1 MGKKKSGKSV
11 STIPKEFLP
20 YARTGFADIAARRGQ
35 PLAGV
40 TGPTGVQAQLG
51 IKPGVD
57 VAGTR
62 AAANITKST
71 LPDVSRLF
79 KGGTAQ
85 QGRTIAGGYLD
96 PTQTGAYRN
105 LESSLRDTGDETYQ
119 KLLDQARQGA
129 ARSGTFRSSAREGQ
143 ESSAARGVARDI
155 TSQLA
160 QAGTGLY
167 SQERAAQEAAA
178 GRGVAGLPDVA
189 GQVFGQQQGI
199 NAAQIQDIQSRL
211 AAAGGGQELRDADI
225 KNMISMLGALGGTRE
240 SPGGGGGLPGLGL
253 ISALLK

>member
-11 STIPKEFLP
+11 STIPKEFIP
-20 YARTGFADIAARRGQ
+20 YARRGFQDIEARRGQ

-40 TGPTGVQAQLG
+40 TGQGGVQQQLG
-51 IKPGVD
+51 ITPGVD
-57 VAGTR
+57 VAGLER
-62 AAANITKST
+62 ARQPLNAA

-79 KGGTAQ
+79 GAGAGQ

-105 LESSLRDTGDETYQ
+105 LESSLRDTGSETYE

-189 GQVFGQQQGI
+189 GQVFGQAQGI
-199 NAAQIQDIQSRL
+199 NSAQIQDIQSRL

-225 KNMISMLGALGGTRE
+225 KNMIAMLGALGGTRE
-240 SPGGGGGLPGLGL
+240 GGGGGGGIPGLGL
-253 ISALLK
+253 VSALLK